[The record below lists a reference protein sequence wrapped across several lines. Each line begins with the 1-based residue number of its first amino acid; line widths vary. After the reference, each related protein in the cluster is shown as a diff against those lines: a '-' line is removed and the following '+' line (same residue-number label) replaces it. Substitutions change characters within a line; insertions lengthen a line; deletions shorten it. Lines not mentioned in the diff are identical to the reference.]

1 LREFEK
7 VPVYNLGSSRE
18 ALHESG
24 ERYKKAVSD
33 WLESKGLIP
42 YLNSAIEGTFE
53 DLLFYDHGQMKVV
66 VECKNSDVRL
76 HSKEFLIPFGW
87 FLSQY
92 AQLPQESRFR
102 FLFVARSIKP
112 FSEAERIFTLVDKK
126 APREL
131 LEKAV
136 EVMEKSKRELVRDA
150 ATCLADI
157 DDATLNSF
165 IHSAE
170 IVQADYFRLKEITDD
185 KTAIPSSSFLK
196 SLSQPHELAKRLDE
210 MAKASSQR
218 ETIASNIFSVVSMP
232 TKVSYAPLSI
242 EVSRASTLL
251 EFIDGM
257 PYSFIL
263 REGKLITFSDLTD
276 TENPLCEFVD
286 YEKIKSDDI
295 GNVFDGKDKK
305 RGLMQLMN
313 ECLFRHLRKL
323 EMRRHQRKSFFFE
336 AKDGKQL
343 IIKWNTGLKKA
354 PRSITY
360 YKGKEGQRGYWK
372 HRALSA
378 FFREMDGHYYL
389 VLKPC
394 FFFSKDGVKPVS
406 PRLMTRLSSGAWAR
420 HGNHPLFRDL
430 RFWMTFL
437 SNCGSRLNLVTGGK
451 PIEIDVHPNTSEL
464 GYGIPE
470 DALPHLVSRIER
482 PQYRMFWKSRDT
494 TIQTTLDGEPMY
506 DVGEM
511 DSLEDIEE
519 VAEDDDFA
527 WD

>member
-1 LREFEK
+1 
-7 VPVYNLGSSRE
+7 VPIYNLGSSRE
-18 ALHESG
+18 ALHQSG

-42 YLNSAIEGTFE
+42 YLDSAIEGTFE
-53 DLLFYDHGQMKVV
+53 DLLFYEHGQMKVV

-76 HSKEFLIPFGW
+76 YSKEFLIPFGW

-92 AQLPQESRFR
+92 AQLPQESLFR

-112 FSEAERIFTLVDKK
+112 FKEAERVFTLADREG
-126 APREL
+126 PREL
-131 LEKAV
+131 LEKV
-136 EVMEKSKRELVRDA
+136 IEVMKKSKRDLVRKA
-150 ATCLADI
+150 ATRIADI
-157 DDATLNSF
+157 DDVTLKSF

-170 IVQADYFRLKEITDD
+170 IVQADYFRLREITDD
-185 KTAIPSSSFLK
+185 KASIPRSSFLK
-196 SLSQPHELAKRLDE
+196 SLSQPIELAKRLDD
-210 MAKASSQR
+210 MAKAAKQP
-218 ETIASNIFSVVSMP
+218 ETIASNIFSVVSKP
-232 TKVSYAPLSI
+232 TKVSSAPLII
-242 EVSRASTLL
+242 EVNRASTLL

-263 REGKLITFSDLTD
+263 KENKLLTFSDLTD
-276 TENPLCEFVD
+276 TENPLCEFVE
-286 YEKIKSDDI
+286 YEKIKTEEIDE
-295 GNVFDGKDKK
+295 VFDSNDKK
-305 RGLMQLMN
+305 RWLLYLMN

-323 EMRRHQRKSFFFE
+323 EMKRHRRKSFFFE
-336 AKDGKQL
+336 AKDNKQL
-343 IIKWNTGLKKA
+343 VIKWNTGLKMA

-360 YKGKEGQRGYWK
+360 YKSKEGQRGYWK

-378 FFREMDGHYYL
+378 FFKEMDGQYYL

-394 FFFSKDGVKPVS
+394 FFFSKDGIRPVS

-437 SNCGSRLNLVTGGK
+437 SNCGDRIRLVTGGK
-451 PIEIDVHPNTSEL
+451 PIEIDVQPNTSDL

-482 PQYRMFWKSRDT
+482 PRYRTFWKSRDT
-494 TIQTTLDGEPMY
+494 TVQTTLDGEPMH
-506 DVGEM
+506 DVNERE
-511 DSLEDIEE
+511 SIEDIEE
-519 VAEDDDFA
+519 VADDDDFA